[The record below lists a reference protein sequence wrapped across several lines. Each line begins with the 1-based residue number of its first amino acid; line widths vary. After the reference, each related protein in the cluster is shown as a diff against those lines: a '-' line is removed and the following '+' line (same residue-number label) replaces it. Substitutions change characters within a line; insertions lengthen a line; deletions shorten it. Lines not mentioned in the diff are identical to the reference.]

1 MSTDILGVT
10 ELLENQASKY
20 LTHNEALRQ
29 IEGMLVRVLSRTN
42 AGPPGAPSAGDVY
55 IVDSAIGLWVTADVN
70 DLAHY
75 YSSAWHFYAPVT
87 GMSLWCIDE
96 GARIS
101 FNGTSW
107 VVESSILDISGTLA
121 DGEYRGII
129 DRKTVN
135 ENGIGFG
142 AALFISTD
150 GGLEEACSLE
160 SPTRAPCICLAI
172 DTGVGANKKVFLQG
186 RIRNDLWSF
195 TPGDL
200 IYISATPGEIVN
212 EDDSGSGEQII
223 AQAETSNI
231 IYFNPSFDVW

>member
-129 DRKTVN
+129 DRMTVD
-135 ENGIGFG
+135 ENTVGFASALCV
-142 AALFISTD
+142 AAD
-150 GGLEEACSLE
+150 GNLEMARDTGVPLV
-160 SPTRAPCICLAI
+160 PCAALAI
-172 DTGVGANKKVFLQG
+172 DTGTGSNKKILKIG
-186 RIRNDLWSF
+186 RIRNDSWSW
-195 TPGDL
+195 TPGDI
-200 IYISATPGEIVN
+200 IYVGHTAGILTATEPLSLSIHAVG
-212 EDDSGSGEQII
+212 
-223 AQAETSNI
+223 QALTSNI
-231 IYFNPSFDVW
+231 IWFNPGFDVF